1 MIRNMVFDIGNVLM
15 DFRWKDYM
23 RSLFGENEALIQ
35 TINRGIWH
43 NGCWA
48 AMDKG
53 EMDGADTLRS
63 AVAFAPRYEKEIRLT
78 LDRVA
83 RAFHKCDYAV
93 PWVRELKSMGFQ
105 VYFLSNYSA
114 FSIKANPDVLG
125 FIPFMDGGVFSFQVK
140 AVKPEPAIYRCL
152 CEKYGLKPEECLFTD
167 DVPENVKGAQR
178 CGFQGIVIEGYE
190 KTYPVIMNALR
201 GFIKRGTKV
210 GNV

>member
-15 DFRWKDYM
+15 DFRWRDYM

-83 RAFHKCDYAV
+83 RAFHKCDYAI

-114 FSIKANPDVLG
+114 FSIKANPGVLD

-178 CGFQGIVIEGYE
+178 CGFQGIVFEGYE
-190 KTYPVIMNALR
+190 KTYPVIINALR
-201 GFIKRGTKV
+201 GQGGRYV
-210 GNV
+210 

>member
-15 DFRWKDYM
+15 DFRWRDYM

-83 RAFHKCDYAV
+83 CAFHKCDYAI

-114 FSIKANPDVLG
+114 FSIKANPGVLD
-125 FIPFMDGGVFSFQVK
+125 FIPCMDGGVFSFQVK

-152 CEKYGLKPEECLFTD
+152 CEKYSLKPE
-167 DVPENVKGAQR
+167 
-178 CGFQGIVIEGYE
+178 
-190 KTYPVIMNALR
+190 
-201 GFIKRGTKV
+201 
-210 GNV
+210 